1 MAFRAQ
7 TRRPS
12 LSDRNVPATG
22 EPPLVTHL
30 AQSPDEDHL
39 ARAHGSALVVRGNL
53 LGLAAGPWPGWLLTL
68 FLLAP
73 VLLAIWT
80 LPGFITQDGPAHL
93 YNAVILADSFDPQS
107 PYQRVYEVRWEPFP
121 NWAGHLALVGLLRF
135 VSPWAA
141 DRLMMSATLLGF
153 AWALVWLRWRVRG
166 GQGMLGPCLLAALLS
181 ANFLWLMGFT
191 SFLLGACFFPITLGV
206 WWTGRD
212 RAGYVRPAVI
222 MLLLLMNYFCHLVS
236 LGLTALGL
244 ALLALL
250 APSQTVAGF
259 GLANRLR
266 RLGRTAMVFLPVV
279 PLGFLYLQMSR
290 RGGPMHP
297 TWENLSSAYS
307 LSAWGAR
314 LGWVDPLTVAI
325 KVGLPFT
332 SRFAAI
338 FFVFAPVVWLSAAG
352 FFWWAGRLSAG
363 SGRESGPP
371 SAARG
376 GQASRS
382 QRDEETEKRDQGVWI
397 LLASLLIVAGVI
409 GPDSLGPGHGEYLPQ
424 RLILLGLAAL
434 VPALDIKLANK
445 WGRLTAVS
453 LGVALL
459 LQTLILWDYALYSQ
473 RTAGQII
480 QTKNQVGRGKRIAT
494 LLLDTRSRFRVDPL
508 RHADNWLGVGT
519 GNIVWNNYETRYYYF
534 PVQFR
539 RGIDRP
545 DSSDLEWLAIH
556 DNPSDAPACA
566 IVWKY
571 LLAHH
576 SGAIDTILVWRDN
589 PTFSAITAQWFEEAA
604 SLGDVRIYKRRE
616 GPARSTP

>member
-1 MAFRAQ
+1 
-7 TRRPS
+7 
-12 LSDRNVPATG
+12 
-22 EPPLVTHL
+22 
-30 AQSPDEDHL
+30 
-39 ARAHGSALVVRGNL
+39 
-53 LGLAAGPWPGWLLTL
+53 
-68 FLLAP
+68 
-73 VLLAIWT
+73 
-80 LPGFITQDGPAHL
+80 
-93 YNAVILADSFDPQS
+93 
-107 PYQRVYEVRWEPFP
+107 
-121 NWAGHLALVGLLRF
+121 
-135 VSPWAA
+135 
-141 DRLMMSATLLGF
+141 MMSATLLGF
-153 AWALVWLRWRVRG
+153 ALALVWLRWRVRG

-191 SFLLGACFFPITLGV
+191 SFLLGSCLFPITLGV

-259 GLANRLR
+259 GPANRLR
-266 RLGRTAMVFLPVV
+266 RLGRTAMVFLPLV

-325 KVGLPFT
+325 KDGLPFT
-332 SRFAAI
+332 NRVAAI
-338 FFVFAPVVWLSAAG
+338 FVVFAPVVWLSAAG
-352 FFWWAGRLSAG
+352 IFWWAGRLSAG
-363 SGRESGPP
+363 SGRDPGTLST
-371 SAARG
+371 ARG
-376 GQASRS
+376 RQEARS
-382 QRDEETEKRDQGVWI
+382 QLDDGTEKRDQGVWI
-397 LLASLLIVAGVI
+397 LLASLLLVAGVI

-434 VPALDIKLANK
+434 VPAFDIKLTNK
-445 WGRLTAVS
+445 WGRLTAAC

-459 LQTLILWDYALYSQ
+459 LQTLIVWDYALDSH

-480 QTKNQVGRGKRIAT
+480 QAKNLVGRGKRIAT
-494 LLLDTRSRFRVDPL
+494 LLLEIRGRFRANPL
-508 RHADNWLGVGT
+508 LHVDNWLGVGT
-519 GNIVWNNYETRYYYF
+519 GNIVWNNYETRHYYF

-539 RGIDRP
+539 PGIDRP

-556 DNPSDAPACA
+556 DDPSDAPARA
-566 IVWKY
+566 VVWKY
-571 LLAHH
+571 LLTHH
-576 SGAIDTILVWRDN
+576 LRCNRYHPGLARQPHIQRDHR
-589 PTFSAITAQWFEEAA
+589 A
-604 SLGDVRIYKRRE
+604 VV
-616 GPARSTP
+616 